1 MAIRD
6 FGTSLL
12 ANVRERKDSQAR
24 NARKRAKKEARKD
37 ALQGLLLKGAVSIGN
52 TVLANK
58 NDKFLQNENFYARN
72 AKLKTNVAE
81 NNAAL
86 NSWNTSLTYEGGQ
99 DEYYNAKAL
108 AKIQTMP
115 VAEQFKLNNPDQ
127 YNSYMHTYSSE
138 LGQIMKENAQANF
151 EKASSNVEAWGEN
164 PEKAFKKSVL
174 EGKPRNVTEF
184 FTLPL
189 VNLFSGNDER
199 TPDQAAINSIESEKG
214 LASQGKV
221 DTKEVKNIYEQTNN
235 FEFALD
241 SAEEIKKFKD
251 SFVAG
256 TELLPP
262 STPTMGEII
271 TINVAGSFGKMQEKS
286 VIKLMLGERLVGLLD
301 LSTGKPITNAVQN
314 SSANEA
320 AQTVPSEII
329 EGIREVHRE
338 ALISEADVKD
348 FKNYKSQML
357 SEDSSEKEKDAF
369 NQNYFGK
376 TAITRK
382 TLNAKFNSVAGWNP
396 SFATTLAVQIG
407 IENLKATKVSGMLLV
422 GSDSFKTNSSLLTGD
437 DQYSPVLALKALIAL
452 ENKGSLPVQG
462 AIATIKQEIADNL
475 DYNSYTKG
483 LSVAQENLANELIKN
498 DINISSLFPQAP
510 NPEEVLVAEAN
521 NTAGSPPPIKVELEN
536 LLKPPK
542 YIPQFKGRAQEE
554 VETPE
559 GLQNKAYKKLEEAV
573 DSLNNAQNLIGKA
586 GSNYQQ
592 TQRKENVIKQQK
604 ELDTLYASYIA
615 IYGESN

>member
-1 MAIRD
+1 
-6 FGTSLL
+6 
-12 ANVRERKDSQAR
+12 
-24 NARKRAKKEARKD
+24 
-37 ALQGLLLKGAVSIGN
+37 
-52 TVLANK
+52 
-58 NDKFLQNENFYARN
+58 
-72 AKLKTNVAE
+72 
-81 NNAAL
+81 
-86 NSWNTSLTYEGGQ
+86 
-99 DEYYNAKAL
+99 
-108 AKIQTMP
+108 
-115 VAEQFKLNNPDQ
+115 
-127 YNSYMHTYSSE
+127 
-138 LGQIMKENAQANF
+138 
-151 EKASSNVEAWGEN
+151 
-164 PEKAFKKSVL
+164 
-174 EGKPRNVTEF
+174 
-184 FTLPL
+184 
-189 VNLFSGNDER
+189 
-199 TPDQAAINSIESEKG
+199 
-214 LASQGKV
+214 
-221 DTKEVKNIYEQTNN
+221 
-235 FEFALD
+235 
-241 SAEEIKKFKD
+241 
-251 SFVAG
+251 
-256 TELLPP
+256 
-262 STPTMGEII
+262 
-271 TINVAGSFGKMQEKS
+271 
-286 VIKLMLGERLVGLLD
+286 MLGDQLVGLLD

-357 SEDSSEKEKDAF
+357 SDDSSDKEKDAF

>member
-24 NARKRAKKEARKD
+24 NARKRAKKEQRKD
-37 ALQGLLLKGAVSIGN
+37 ALQGLLLKGAISIGN
-52 TVLANK
+52 QVLANK
-58 NDKFLQNENFYARN
+58 NEKFLQNENFYARN
-72 AKLKTNVAE
+72 AKLKTNIAE
-81 NNAAL
+81 NNKVL
-86 NSWNTSLTYEGGQ
+86 NDWNTSLTYEGGQ
-99 DEYYNAKAL
+99 DEYYNAMAL
-108 AKIQTMP
+108 AKVETMP
-115 VAEQFKLNNPDQ
+115 VAEQFKIKNPDQ
-127 YNSYMHTYSSE
+127 YNAYVRTYSRE
-138 LGQIMKENAQANF
+138 LGQIMKENAQNNF
-151 EKASSNVEAWGEN
+151 EKASANVEKWAAN
-164 PEKAFKKSVL
+164 PQEGFKKSIL
-174 EGKPRNVTEF
+174 NGKPRNVSEM

-199 TPDQAAINSIESEKG
+199 TPDQAAIDSIESEKG

-221 DTKEVKNIYEQTNN
+221 EAKELKNIYEQTNN

-262 STPTMGEII
+262 STPTKGEII
-271 TINVAGSFGKMQEKS
+271 KVKVEGGFGTMVEKS
-286 VIKLMLGERLVGLLD
+286 AYKLMLGDQLVGLLD
-301 LSTGKPITNAVQN
+301 ISTGKPITNAVQN

-320 AQTVPSEII
+320 AQTVPSVII

-348 FKNYKSQML
+348 FKNHKSQLL
-357 SEDSSEKEKDAF
+357 SDDSSDKEKDAF

-376 TAITRK
+376 IAITRN
-382 TLNAKFNSVAGWNP
+382 TLDAKFNSVAGWN
-396 SFATTLAVQIG
+396 STFATTMAVQIG
-407 IENLKATKVSGMLLV
+407 IENLKAIKDDKFGRAV
-422 GSDSFKTNSSLLTGD
+422 SFKTNASLLTGD

-510 NPEEVLVAEAN
+510 NPEEVLVTEAN
-521 NTAGSPPPIKVELEN
+521 DTAGSPPPIKVELEN
-536 LLKPPK
+536 LPKPPK

-554 VETPE
+554 VETTE

-592 TQRKENVIKQQK
+592 TERKKNVIKQQK
-604 ELDTLYASYIA
+604 ELDALYASYIA

>member
-151 EKASSNVEAWGEN
+151 EKASANVEAWGEN
-164 PEKAFKKSVL
+164 PERAFKKSVL
-174 EGKPRNVTEF
+174 KGKPQNVTEF

-262 STPTMGEII
+262 STPTKGEII
-271 TINVAGSFGKMQEKS
+271 TVNVAGSFGKMQEKS
-286 VIKLMLGERLVGLLD
+286 VYKLMLGDQLVGLLD
-301 LSTGKPITNAVQN
+301 VGTGKRITNAVQN

-338 ALISEADVKD
+338 ALISKPNVEAFKD
-348 FKNYKSQML
+348 YKSQML
-357 SEDSSEKEKDAF
+357 SDDSSDKEKDAF

-376 TAITRK
+376 TAITRN
-382 TLNAKFNSVAGWNP
+382 TLNAKFNSVAGWSP
-396 SFATTLAVQIG
+396 TFATTLAVQIG
-407 IENLKATKVSGMLLV
+407 IENLNAIKDDKFGRA
-422 GSDSFKTNSSLLTGD
+422 DSFKTNNSLLTGD

-510 NPEEVLVAEAN
+510 NPEEVLVTGAN
-521 NTAGSPPPIKVELEN
+521 DTAGSPPPIKVELEN
-536 LLKPPK
+536 LPKPPK

-592 TQRKENVIKQQK
+592 TERKENVIKQQK

>member
-138 LGQIMKENAQANF
+138 LGQMMKENAQANF
-151 EKASSNVEAWGEN
+151 EKASANVEAWSDN

-174 EGKPRNVTEF
+174 KGKPQNVTEF

-221 DTKEVKNIYEQTNN
+221 NTKEVKNIYEQTNN

-262 STPTMGEII
+262 STPTRGEII
-271 TINVAGSFGKMQEKS
+271 KVSVADNFGRMQEKS
-286 VIKLMLGERLVGLLD
+286 VYKLMLGKNLVGLLD
-301 LSTGKPITNAVQN
+301 VGTGKRITNAVQN
-314 SSANEA
+314 SSANEV

-338 ALISEADVKD
+338 ALISKPNVEAFKD
-348 FKNYKSQML
+348 YKSQML
-357 SEDSSEKEKDAF
+357 SDDSSDKEKDAF

-376 TAITRK
+376 TAITRN
-382 TLNAKFNSVAGWNP
+382 TLNAKFNSVAGWSP
-396 SFATTLAVQIG
+396 AFATTLAVQIG
-407 IENLKATKVSGMLLV
+407 IENLNVIKDDKLGRA
-422 GSDSFKTNSSLLTGD
+422 DSFKTNNSLLTGD

-475 DYNSYTKG
+475 DLENYDKN
-483 LSVAQENLANELIKN
+483 LSVAQQTIAKQLINN
-498 DINISSLFPQAP
+498 DINITNLFPRLP
-510 NPEEVLVAEAN
+510 DPEEVLVTEAN

-536 LLKPPK
+536 LPKPPK

-592 TQRKENVIKQQK
+592 TERKKNVIKQQK
-604 ELDTLYASYIA
+604 KLDTLYASYIA